1 MSGNGQTIYTAG
13 QPPDI
18 FSASS
23 NLIRRTA
30 VMLNDI
36 AA

>member
-18 FSASS
+18 FNSS
-23 NLIRRTA
+23 SKLISRTA
-30 VMLNDI
+30 AMLNDI